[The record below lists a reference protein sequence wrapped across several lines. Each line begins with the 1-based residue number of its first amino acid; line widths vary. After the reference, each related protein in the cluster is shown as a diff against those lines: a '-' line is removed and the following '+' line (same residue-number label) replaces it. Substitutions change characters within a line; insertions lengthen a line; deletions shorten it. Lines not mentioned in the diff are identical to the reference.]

1 MSINLDL
8 VKIAFHEPSANT
20 QAQDGAF
27 AEGGAEGSRRTIFA
41 ACRVRGTSCDIL
53 CQDRVSHEVVGE
65 GRRRIVFDMEKG
77 LPEFLAACGIRGT
90 SWNIVFRNTVSHEV
104 VGEGPHRVASDVE
117 TAEPSKN
124 FLQHAGPMN
133 PQQTLLHMKERLLRG
148 LEALSANV

>member
-1 MSINLDL
+1 
-8 VKIAFHEPSANT
+8 
-20 QAQDGAF
+20 
-27 AEGGAEGSRRTIFA
+27 
-41 ACRVRGTSCDIL
+41 
-53 CQDRVSHEVVGE
+53 
-65 GRRRIVFDMEKG
+65 MEKG

-90 SWNIVFRNTVSHEV
+90 SWNNVFRNTVSHEV